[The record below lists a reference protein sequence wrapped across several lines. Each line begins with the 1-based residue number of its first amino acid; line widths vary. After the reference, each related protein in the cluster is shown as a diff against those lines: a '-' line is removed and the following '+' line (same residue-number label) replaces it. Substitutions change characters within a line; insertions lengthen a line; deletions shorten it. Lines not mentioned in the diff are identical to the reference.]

1 MGETPGHNSRQFV
14 AVAGFLDDVE
24 VVLDERAVAF
34 LKLQGLIQPER
45 EVAFVKLVRG
55 PVQIHVHQQH
65 VSVTGL
71 GERGGQAG
79 GDGADP
85 GAGGATGQGHEFGFV
100 VQVVDLEVGD
110 DAVAQDFPE
119 GG

>member
-24 VVLDERAVAF
+24 VVLDERPFAL
-34 LKLQGLIQPER
+34 LKLQGVIQPER

-65 VSVTGL
+65 VPVTGL

-85 GAGGATGQGHEFGFV
+85 GAGGATG
-100 VQVVDLEVGD
+100 
-110 DAVAQDFPE
+110 
-119 GG
+119 